1 MSYSSICLFYYSLHT
16 YICCVFSTLFCV
28 ILVDCCRS
36 AFMLSYLLLQP
47 FNWREI
53 TSLAV
58 FATLLHMACPVST
71 QRSLKVSS
79 SFLLCMCWRTFGGVI
94 VDSLINTNYSPLI
107 VVCSVWD
114 VAFHP
119 LGVKEMFLLLRVHVL
134 VAPCT
139 SWLYND
145 PQTLKQSFTDSS
157 LCTLCYSLYI
167 NCMSI

>member
-1 MSYSSICLFYYSLHT
+1 
-16 YICCVFSTLFCV
+16 
-28 ILVDCCRS
+28 
-36 AFMLSYLLLQP
+36 
-47 FNWREI
+47 
-53 TSLAV
+53 
-58 FATLLHMACPVST
+58 MACPVSM

-79 SFLLCMCWRTFGGVI
+79 SFLLCMCWRTFGGV
-94 VDSLINTNYSPLI
+94 NTNYSPLI

-145 PQTLKQSFTDSS
+145 PQTLKQSFTNSS
-157 LCTLCYSLYI
+157 LCTLCYSLYMHVNLI
-167 NCMSI
+167 FFYSLARIKHILSCLILTNGSHFPRYLCVFIRQ